1 MNLRGIAMATA
12 ADVVRAGKMVP
23 ATSSTGWRPKRHGT
37 RKDWIVRGSKK
48 EAEAFEARKRLEIEA
63 ADPELDPRVV
73 PTFSDFCAA
82 QYRPHAEVHLKGN
95 TWYKRSSLL
104 SFLMEHFGSL
114 KLTEIH
120 ARAVDDYK
128 RKRRED
134 GLKNVS
140 INNELRVLRIVLNFA
155 ARERKLAVADV
166 HIRLL
171 EESERRV
178 RAWTREEIDRL
189 LAAVRDESSE
199 LLPIVVCRPWRSH
212 GRRSTRPR
220 GRS

>member
-1 MNLRGIAMATA
+1 MATA